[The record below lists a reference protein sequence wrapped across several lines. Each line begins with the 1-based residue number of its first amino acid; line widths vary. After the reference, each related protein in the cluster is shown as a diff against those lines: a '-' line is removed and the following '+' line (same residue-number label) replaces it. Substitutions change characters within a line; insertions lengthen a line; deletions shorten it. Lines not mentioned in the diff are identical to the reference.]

1 MESSYYLVEKEGA
14 IATVWLNR
22 PEKKNAMNP
31 PAWIDSV
38 GIFKELDEDPEVRV
52 IIVAGKGKDFCAGI
66 DLFEIIGMLPELLD
80 PEQKGGVKWPL
91 LSKLKLMQDGLT
103 VIERIRKPVIAA
115 VQGKCIGGGLDLIC
129 ACDIR
134 LAAADASFSLR
145 EAAVGMV
152 ADMGV
157 LQRLPLIVGQGIARE
172 MAYTAKF
179 IDAPRAREVNLVN
192 EVFPDADALHKG
204 ARALAEEILG
214 AAPIAVQASKDVL
227 NQAITS
233 KIDEGLGYVAAVS
246 GNIVPSNDLMEAVTA
261 MGEKRAPKFT
271 GT

>member
-1 MESSYYLVEKEGA
+1 MISDYYLVEKEGA
-14 IATVWLNR
+14 VATVWLNR

-31 PAWIDSV
+31 PAWNDSV
-38 GIFKELDEDPEVRV
+38 AIFKELDEDPEIRV
-52 IIVAGKGKDFCAGI
+52 IIVAGKGKDFCSGI
-66 DLFEIIGMLPELLD
+66 DLFEIVGQLPELLD

-91 LSKLKLMQDGLT
+91 IGKLMGMQDGLT

-134 LAAADASFSLR
+134 LASADATFSLK

-157 LQRLPLIVGQGIARE
+157 LQRLPLIVGQGVTRE

-179 IDAPRAREVNLVN
+179 IDASRARDVNLVN
-192 EVFPDADALHKG
+192 EIFPDAESLLEG
-204 ARALAEEILG
+204 AKAMAIEITE

-227 NQAITS
+227 TTAIAGS
-233 KIDEGLGYVAAVS
+233 IDEGLKYVAAIS

-261 MGEKRAPKFT
+261 MGERRAPKFT

>member
-1 MESSYYLVEKEGA
+1 MQSDYYLVEKDGP

-22 PEKKNAMNP
+22 PDKKNAMNP
-31 PAWIDSV
+31 PAWVDSV
-38 GIFKELDEDPEVRV
+38 GIFTELDEDPEVRV
-52 IIVAGKGKDFCAGI
+52 IIIAGKGKDFCAGI
-66 DLFEIIGMLPELLD
+66 DLFEIMGLLPEVLD

-91 LSKLKLMQDGLT
+91 LGKLKAMQDGLT

-134 LAAADASFSLR
+134 LATEDATFSLK

-179 IDAPRAREVNLVN
+179 IDASRARDVNLVN
-192 EVFPDADALHKG
+192 EVFPDVDALLEG
-204 ARALAEEILG
+204 ARAMAMEITE

-227 NQAITS
+227 NQAVTS
-233 KIDEGLGYVAAVS
+233 QIDEGLRYVATISA
-246 GNIVPSNDLMEAVTA
+246 NIVPSNDLMEAVTA
-261 MGEKRAPKFT
+261 MAEKRPAKFT

>member
-1 MESSYYLVEKEGA
+1 MQSDYYLVEKDGP

-22 PEKKNAMNP
+22 PDKKNAMNP
-31 PAWIDSV
+31 PAWVDSV
-38 GIFKELDEDPEVRV
+38 GIFTELDEDPEVRV
-52 IIVAGKGKDFCAGI
+52 IIIAGKGKDFCAGI
-66 DLFEIIGMLPELLD
+66 DLFEIMGLLPEVLD

-91 LSKLKLMQDGLT
+91 LGKLKAMQDGLT

-134 LAAADASFSLR
+134 LATEDATFSLK

-179 IDAPRAREVNLVN
+179 IDASRARDVNLVN
-192 EVFPDADALHKG
+192 AVFPDVDALLEG
-204 ARALAEEILG
+204 ARAMAMEITE

-227 NQAITS
+227 NQAVTS
-233 KIDEGLGYVAAVS
+233 QIDEGLRYVATISA
-246 GNIVPSNDLMEAVTA
+246 NIVPSNDLMEAVTA
-261 MGEKRAPKFT
+261 MAEKRPAKFT